1 MGSITRSITALFQGS
16 PSVAERLARIQRPCR
31 GGGGNRNIRVR
42 IIDQHQFMNDMATP
56 GDVVKDLQSFLNGLD
71 ITPGLDPAIA
81 TGLAPYNF
89 TVTYETT
96 VPSQAQIDNSDV
108 NDFPIYFLT
117 TTGVFSS
124 STDSVLDLLVA
135 NRIPELTFVGR
146 RQGALPQPVLGQV
159 RTYTIIR
166 DDWEDKPSVLGFGIP
181 GVYFVPN
188 SQTRCRKVGVIKMQ
202 GSMIENLAFPQ
213 RRGKIVSVLRHE
225 LGHMFGLTHENNT
238 LMDPNYD
245 VNATFTEYTNDQL
258 WVVVRAL
265 DLLTS

>member
-1 MGSITRSITALFQGS
+1 MGSITRSITALFQGA
-16 PSVAERLARIQRPCR
+16 PSIAERLARIQGPCR
-31 GGGGNRNIRVR
+31 GGGGNRNIKVR
-42 IIDQHQFMNDMATP
+42 IFDQHQFINDMATP
-56 GDVVKDLQSFLNGLD
+56 AEVVNDLQTFLNGLD
-71 ITPGLDPAIA
+71 TTPGLDPPIA

-89 TVTYETT
+89 TVNYETIT
-96 VPSQAQIDNSDV
+96 PSRAQIDSFDV

-117 TTGVFSS
+117 TTGLFKS

-146 RQGALPQPVLGQV
+146 RQDALAQPVLGPV
-159 RTYTIIR
+159 RTYTIIK

-188 SQTRCRKVGVIKMQ
+188 SQTRCRKLGIIKMQ
-202 GSMIENLAFPQ
+202 GSMIENLPFPK
-213 RRGKIVSVLRHE
+213 RRAKIVSILRHE

-245 VNATFTEYTNDQL
+245 VNGTFTQYTNDQL